1 MKHIDSTP
9 RQSRSL
15 KRIAAVAL
23 MSTLG
28 IGATGALASLSFTG
42 DSSPSLTQTID
53 TPGSPQDNVNV
64 DVGAAVVTND
74 AGNTVVR
81 YSPEAEQVPEALAQV
96 DIIGAATAEQSSPE
110 TTTMLPQ

>member
-15 KRIAAVAL
+15 KRIAAIAL
-23 MSTLG
+23 MSTFG
-28 IGATGALASLSFTG
+28 IGGTGALASLSFTG
-42 DSSPSLTQTID
+42 DRVPSVTQAID
-53 TPGSPQDNVNV
+53 TPESPQDHVDL

-96 DIIGAATAEQSSPE
+96 DIIGAATAEQPSPE
-110 TTTMLPQ
+110 TTMTLPK